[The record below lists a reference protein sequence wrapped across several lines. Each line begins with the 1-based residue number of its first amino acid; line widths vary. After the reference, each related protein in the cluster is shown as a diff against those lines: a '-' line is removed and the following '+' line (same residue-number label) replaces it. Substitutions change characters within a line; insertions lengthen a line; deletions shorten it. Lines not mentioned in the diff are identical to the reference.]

1 MDNTQT
7 RHSAF
12 PFGDHHI
19 REVKLDLLDQI
30 EVFKTLRG
38 LKRGMGRK
46 ICHRVCG
53 SKRKS
58 PNFGFRYRGGA
69 EKETTSPFR

>member
-7 RHSAF
+7 RHSAL

-19 REVKLDLLDQI
+19 REVELDLLDQI

-38 LKRGMGRK
+38 LRRGMVHK

-53 SKRKS
+53 SKRK
-58 PNFGFRYRGGA
+58 PPEFGFRRDGA